1 MLNCELLQV
10 LACFSEKIAVRS
22 IDKLVLEIIDKK
34 LKNFSETVVSPPA
47 EGWIKAIRTTL
58 KMPRRLLAEKLGVT
72 PEAVRQTEEREATGN
87 VTLNAMEDAA
97 RALGMRFTY
106 AIIPAEGSLSG
117 HIERRARE
125 VATQIVKRTHQQMA
139 LEAQEVDQEKLAA
152 AIETA
157 TTELVNNFDKHLW
170 E

>member
-1 MLNCELLQV
+1 M
-10 LACFSEKIAVRS
+10 RP
-22 IDKLVLEIIDKK
+22 IDKLVLEMLDEK
-34 LKNFSETVVSPPA
+34 LKSFSSKVVAPPP

-58 KMPRRLLAEKLGVT
+58 KMPRRLLARKLAVT
-72 PEAVRQTEEREATGN
+72 TEAIRQTEEREATGN
-87 VTLNAMEDAA
+87 VTLNAMQEAA

-106 AIIPAEGSLSG
+106 AIVPEEGSLSG

-125 VATQIVKRTHQQMA
+125 VATQVVKRTHQQMA
-139 LEAQEVDQEKLAA
+139 LEAQEVDQEKLEA

-157 TTELVNNFDKHLW
+157 TAELVRNFDKHLR